1 MGKIYLLFVGIFV
14 LFLGVLLARELD
26 ERARTHRAER
36 MEAKTAAVRLE
47 HVLAEVARAEMKM
60 AAAMAAQAEARKE
73 KNPATP

>member
-14 LFLGVLLARELD
+14 LFLGVLLAPELD
-26 ERARTHRAER
+26 ERARTNRAER
-36 MEAKTAAVRLE
+36 MEAKTAVVRLE
-47 HVLAEVARAEMKM
+47 HVLAEAARAEMKM